1 MSVKFLREV
10 KNMKRF
16 QRVNAFILALALFMS
31 MVPAGALPVIA
42 LDAKA
47 PQGVQYEVGTTY
59 LHASYSEGAITI
71 DGSMNLKQEP
81 AYRRTISLP
90 NGKIF
95 SVAWGT
101 GDLYVAADDSITLLE
116 INGVNK
122 TPAEDAAIRTEVKIP
137 LSDLNITDPT
147 QTYAFSIKVGSME
160 TAWTAELIFDANV
173 YAKLPTHKNVAYGAK
188 ALDTDGWQYELD
200 SLRTQGVNET
210 SNIKY
215 DMYYPKQLSNGTP
228 LDFTVSY
235 DAPTVV
241 EMDVT
246 VKHLPNLAAAP
257 RTYANWTGRNVVGAL
272 AMTIRDNSAAATA
285 GDALVTCLYRVGT
298 DLYLMYPDNANATV
312 HSVKIGTYSEDYA
325 TTETYHLRMEY
336 SYRLVSGKTVA
347 DVAYFVN
354 GNLMAKQADVYKT
367 STNWSATGPIIQM
380 AAFGEDSTD
389 ETKRV
394 EVIVDDFSA
403 THEDADLESYKA
415 EYKDAATKAKAVM
428 DLIDAIGEP
437 VTVDS
442 KAAIEAASQ
451 AYDALSSAIQSMVTN
466 ADKLEAAKT
475 QLQKLESS
483 CLHAGFASTDMV
495 LDGKNSETIYTR
507 AVWLTET
514 LKASL
519 AWDIAD
525 LYLVFTDTQT
535 PNISN
540 LVINNKAV
548 TVTNNN
554 SKTTTG
560 VREFRIPLSELG
572 ITNLAVT
579 NNFTLSFQVGSLT
592 WTGKVVLDTT
602 ELETLKLNPP
612 TSGSLSEDKKAASVT
627 GTKAGNSYASMNSEL
642 LASTTAATVLEFD
655 LEINSLYS
663 FISENAYSSPRV
675 ADTGVNIQVLDDLVT
690 KLENGN
696 VNQTFKFGFF
706 LRDGVIQLG
715 HAADGAHEFVAID
728 NDGSGKFHVRVEYT
742 YANDAEMTVSA
753 KYYINGVLVATGK
766 NVRATTSSL
775 GTKAGQRVFL
785 RVQTADTV
793 TERTDVVWSNVTVS
807 KTNPNL
813 AKDLIDGVA
822 EVEQMIAQIGP
833 VTADRAD
840 YIGQTLA
847 RFNQLSAVAQKLV
860 QNADVLMEAVNQL
873 NQLENSFL
881 HAVFTPTSVVL
892 DGKADESVFRRNL
905 TLGTV
910 KFGAAWDAKNLY
922 LYFADTTTPKVSQLK
937 INGKAVNAAGV
948 TGAGVREIQVALKDL
963 GITSL
968 TVPYTISFTIGGQAW
983 TGKLVLDNVDFGT
996 LPHGNLYNGATS
1008 LNNKESFKLDS
1019 WAINKE
1025 GESNYMSFGQVITEK
1040 LTAVTGAATVVEFD
1054 MAVEN
1059 MPDGYAAGS
1068 APSRSFLNNG
1078 ITVSVRDDRDT
1089 TNKNGFVFGLGK
1101 KGGQMYLVCWYM
1113 DAANNAKKAEI
1124 PVGNADNCHVR
1135 VEYAYGEDNTVK
1147 ATYYVNGVLVYEEKN
1162 NAYLTGGSFGTTTTN
1177 LVQFFAVVPAAST
1190 SATHKVVAT
1199 FENVSVGHTQPTLV
1213 SDLTVEVP
1221 KVEALIGAIGL
1232 PITQDSKPKIDA
1244 AQNAYNSLSDLAK
1257 TQVSNLNVLETAQ
1270 ARLQMLQNSY
1280 LHATFSDEEPVL
1292 DGKLYEAAYH
1302 LNIKMTDTLKFGA
1315 AWTKKY
1321 LYLVFED
1328 ESAPSVSNLVIN
1340 GKKVNITSS
1349 NSKTGVVGREVRI
1362 ALSSLGIVGY
1372 DKTYPISFRIGDVYW
1387 SGTLV
1392 QDSNDYTV
1400 LKHGNVYYGAVGSS
1414 DKLSLVLNTLTPDA
1428 DGGNKN
1434 RSLGM
1439 FTNSKFASV
1448 PGKITIVDMDIEINN
1463 MPDNCTV
1470 AKAPSRSF
1478 ITNGVT
1484 FSYMDDLSPAAED
1497 AAAATEGMVF
1507 GFGKVN
1513 GKLKLYYWYV
1523 NAGGDMQL
1531 GSVDVPVADSYHLR
1545 VEYGNGNGKVT
1556 SAKYFINGILLAET
1570 ASSRVTASSFGT
1582 KSQNLLQIFAQA
1594 SMETEA
1600 GRVDLRVS
1608 NVSASHPQL
1617 LIIDD
1622 KSAAANMDQV
1632 IGAIGTVT
1640 LDSTEKIVAARELYN
1655 SLTAAQKK
1663 LVTKYAV
1670 LQAAEAKLRALKD
1683 QINAQFTQYAFAEYT
1698 TEEMTIDGKLSE
1710 KIWRTKQTVFG
1721 VGNLGMAWDFNY
1733 LYLTVTGSKVNT
1745 LKNLKINGKT
1755 VTDLGKTNGNVREIK
1770 VLLSSVGIKAIDFTR
1785 GYDLSFSLDGKTW
1798 ESQLI
1803 FDTGKYA
1810 IIKPTSTYWGGSKNQ
1825 NDGILNSL
1833 DSTSRNRVGLYYN
1846 SNKLESTNGMSTIVE
1861 FDLKINSM
1869 PNNGYDSGVNR
1880 NFLVGGV
1887 SIAIRD
1893 EDVTVGENGM
1903 GTEGFLL
1910 GLVRQKGNMYL
1921 VYWEDSTDEFIYVPV
1936 DDWGTNN
1943 YHLRIEYEYRS
1954 NDDVSAKY
1962 YVNGLLVA
1970 ESHDAKEL
1978 AEDGIFGTSGSCR
1991 LQVTGYGTAEEAL
2004 DAVISDLSISQNRY
2018 MDNPDPR
2025 DEITKDAIFGV
2036 LDLNHIQ
2043 KDLDLPKEFVTI
2055 NGERFELSWKTS
2067 NSSAVTKEGKIT
2079 RPLEDPASAKLT
2091 VVVDGEELWSVN
2103 VKVDPMS
2110 LEEYESPENVEAAF
2124 SKAPIVIDG
2133 ILDDEGWRMSGRVL
2147 DRNKQVYAEY
2157 GFQWTQSYLYV
2168 AVEYLNGINT
2178 LSLKLNGR
2186 YFTLK
2191 DGKLYRGGE
2200 NVGGSGALVVTNGD
2214 VVEMRIPL
2222 SVLGLPS
2229 KINGYGY
2236 SIPMSLKAGPYVG
2249 NGKTLGLSNTDWV
2262 ITVNRNHETLG
2273 ETVKTNDAYHGA
2285 QRLANGYRLFD
2296 LYGGTNKA
2304 GTRSYVYLYRTDEYY
2319 ENFSDRTYANRVEF
2333 DFYAEALPVLPT
2345 DGSAY
2350 RPTGGIYSV
2359 SGPTFTIAD
2368 AAGPDNYCYGC
2379 SFGIINTIH
2388 GLMFVLNVGGAVQ
2401 TQLMHKQV
2409 GEKFSLA
2416 VEWAS
2421 DDSLKVFID
2430 GELLTI
2436 FYSASAWKSG
2446 SGDASLGINMY
2457 TFFEPQSV
2465 ADNYDV
2471 QITNIGFGKVHYEE
2485 NLLNQLNFEDICGKN
2500 RTQSKITSDL
2510 VLPTSITNGQLD
2522 KEYKITWTS
2531 TNPAVNAATGKVTRP
2546 QLGAAVVTLTAT
2558 LSNGESKSFDLI
2570 VYGSKAQNE
2579 GVMHVLEDLD
2589 PANGVGSTSKD
2600 IVFTLDANNNSIIKV
2615 LDGKSVI
2622 NHVVLK
2628 DGDNKARLVPENL
2641 TLWVSDDN
2649 QTYTRVKD
2657 FKLLHVGE
2665 KWYLYDFVAECKYVK
2680 VHYTQPDSNESTF
2693 IGSYGEMIDAG
2704 YQKVFGAND
2713 NTVFTKTEYLLT
2725 NNTGK
2730 TQQDYAWTISKKD
2743 LGITGNDAAIRI
2755 YANGKLLYHYVSGSD
2770 VVVRINDLEAG
2781 ASVKLTAFSSSSKE
2795 VMDISNKEGVHEIVY
2810 GVRESTLTTTKYYY
2824 MTLPAGTTFPDGS
2837 KLEKETLFAL
2847 NGGGCMTSTDGGI
2860 TWDNTY
2866 LVKNN
2871 APAGKKPVEKMSQGG
2886 WIFDSVTGRMMFECY
2901 HAVDKVTDENH
2912 MHTDIIASDDGGK
2925 TWYLQYTMP
2934 CRVCMEGHLGDN
2946 NIPGYALSYSDGIQ
2960 LSTYDGKGPNVDFV
2974 FPLGYMWDNNGNF
2987 ACYVCYTKDAG
2998 DTWHYSKTPVDYPS
3012 TYFGTEGG
3020 CSEGWIY
3027 ERSDGVLV
3035 LQVRCQDKA
3044 CIHFK
3049 VSYSFDKGLT
3059 WTSENIYTDFYAVNG
3074 QAVAKYM
3081 EVNGETTLISAWA
3094 GNSSLGGDTY
3104 HRNPFVFASSANEG
3118 ETFRNIQ
3125 NITFRSFEERYQD
3138 IYTPNT
3144 TNIYMAKVGDNL
3156 IFNYSRNRMSDK
3168 VNTVIE
3174 DFDDWFTRTKGGYD
3188 NFEHGTVR
3196 YEGWQKVY
3204 GTVDLATDIAQGS
3217 YSMKLGL
3224 DAKTVRSVPYLQD
3237 GKVSVDIYVPAGGSF
3252 TFELQSGHTRYYN
3265 SVSVPIALRAEG
3277 GKIYFGDSTTPAA
3290 DGIKEG
3296 WNTLVFDLK
3305 LTKDQATLTVNGG
3318 EAVQVPLKMDF
3329 DDYINFIT
3337 IGSGKG
3343 TPIYVDEVL
3352 VVSDLQADVAVTDA
3366 DKQAAA
3372 KVVELIKAIKNASN
3386 RAAAIQKARN
3396 AFDKLTQAQQDLID
3410 ARVLANNGKSGLD
3423 GMINYYEELRLY
3435 EDGELVVEQMI
3446 DEIGEVTFVSGLQI
3460 KLAEDAY
3467 KKLTSAQKAKV
3478 SNYGTLRVA
3487 RLKYERIMTHK
3498 EISDNEAATLVQEMI
3513 DALILSNPL
3522 RYETKIQAARK
3533 AYKNLSPDQ
3542 LYQVDTRYLY
3552 QAELKL
3558 LEAKEVEMRRI
3569 LASMQLLIDSLD
3581 NVTLEQLALVE
3592 GLRTNVS
3599 KLTAEEKAVL
3609 NDQKLVQAEKTLNV
3623 LKAGIDKKTR
3633 DEYRINGIIAYI
3645 DSIGQVTLEKK
3656 ALIDAIRASYD
3667 KLTPKQQERVENIDT
3682 LVIAEATVLAQIQLT
3697 DAIPNTG
3704 DTAPGGVADKAPVF
3718 VIPVMLLSMLAM
3730 AVLVIFSKK
3739 RKNA

>member
-1 MSVKFLREV
+1 MFVYFLHEV
-10 KNMKRF
+10 KDMKRF

-31 MVPAGALPVIA
+31 MIPAGVLPVIA
-42 LDAKA
+42 LDA
-47 PQGVQYEVGTTY
+47 QDEQMVVGSNY
-59 LHASYSEGAITI
+59 LHASYSEEAITV
-71 DGSMNLKQEP
+71 DGSMDLKQEP

-90 NGKIF
+90 NGKVF

-101 GDLYVAADDSITLLE
+101 EDLYVAADDNITLLE
-116 INGVNK
+116 INGV
-122 TPAEDAAIRTEVKIP
+122 TVPLAADTKEVKIS
-137 LSDLNITDPT
+137 LSELNITDPT
-147 QTYAFSIKVGSME
+147 KTYTFSIKVGSME

-173 YAKLPTHKNVAYGAK
+173 YAKVPTHKNVAYGAK
-188 ALDTDGWQYELD
+188 ALDTDGWRYELD

-215 DMYYPKQLSNGTP
+215 DMYYPKKLSNSTP
-228 LDFTVSY
+228 LDFAVSY

-241 EMDVT
+241 EMDVE
-246 VKHLPNLAAAP
+246 VKYLPSLANAP
-257 RTYANWTGRNVVGAL
+257 KTYANWTARNVAGAL
-272 AMTIRDNSAAATA
+272 NIVIRDNSAATTA
-285 GDALVTCLYRVGT
+285 GDALVTMLYRIGT
-298 DLYLMYPDNANATV
+298 DLYLMYPDNANQAV

-325 TTETYHLRMEY
+325 ATETYHLRMEY
-336 SYRLVSGKTVA
+336 SYRSVSGKTVA

-354 GNLMAKQADVYKT
+354 GNLVAKQADVYKT
-367 STNWSATGPIIQM
+367 STNWSSAGPVIQM
-380 AAFGEDSTD
+380 VAFGEDSTD

-403 THEDADLESYKA
+403 THEDADLEAYKA
-415 EYKDAATKAKAVM
+415 EYKEAATKAKAVM

-437 VTVDS
+437 VTLAS

-451 AYDALSSAIQSMVTN
+451 AYDALGSAIQSMVTN

-483 CLHAGFASTDMV
+483 CLHAGFASTDMT
-495 LDGKNSETIYTR
+495 LDGKATEVIYTR
-507 AVWLTET
+507 AVWLTDT

-519 AWDIAD
+519 AWDLTN
-525 LYLVFTDTQT
+525 LYLAFTDTNT

-548 TVTNNN
+548 TVSSGN

-560 VREFRIPLSELG
+560 IREIRIPLSELN
-572 ITNLAVT
+572 ITDLANT
-579 NNFTLSFQVGSLT
+579 NNFTMSFQVGSLT

-612 TSGSLSEDKKAASVT
+612 TSGSLSEDKKTASVN
-627 GTKAGNSYASMNSEL
+627 GIKAGNSYASMDSAV
-642 LASTTAATVLEFD
+642 LASTAAATVVEFD
-655 LEINSLYS
+655 LQINSLTG
-663 FISENAYSSPRV
+663 FAAENAYGSPRV
-675 ADTGVNIQVLDDLVT
+675 AETGVNFQVIDDLVT
-690 KLENGN
+690 TLENGN

-715 HAADGAHEFVAID
+715 HAADGKHEFVAVD

-742 YANDAEMTVSA
+742 YANDAAMTVSA
-753 KYYINGVLVATGK
+753 NYYINGVLVATGK

-775 GTKAGQRVFL
+775 GTKGTQRVFL
-785 RVQTADTV
+785 RVQTKDSDT
-793 TERTDVVWSNVTVS
+793 EKTDVVWSNLTVS

-822 EVEQMIAQIGP
+822 EVEQMISQIGV
-833 VTADRAD
+833 VTLDRAA
-840 YIGQTLA
+840 YIGQVQD
-847 RFNQLSAVAQKLV
+847 RFYQLSAVAQKLV
-860 QNADVLMEAVNQL
+860 TNASVLMDAVAEL
-873 NQLENSFL
+873 NRLANSHL
-881 HAVFTPTSVVL
+881 HAVFAPTSVVL
-892 DGKADESVFRRNL
+892 DGKADEAVFRRNL
-905 TLGTV
+905 MLGTT

-922 LYFADTTTPKVSQLK
+922 LYFADTAAPNVSNLV
-937 INGKAVNAAGV
+937 INGEAVNTAGV
-948 TGAGVREIQVALKDL
+948 TGAGVREIQVKLEDL

-968 TVPYTISFTIGGQAW
+968 TVPYAISFKIGNQTW
-983 TGKLVLDNVDFGT
+983 SGKLVLDNVDFGI

-1019 WAINKE
+1019 WAVNKE
-1025 GESNYMSFGQVITEK
+1025 GESNYMSFAQVLTEK
-1040 LTAVTGAATVVEFD
+1040 LTSVTGAATVVEFD

-1059 MPDGYAAGS
+1059 MPDGYVAGS
-1068 APSRSFLNNG
+1068 GPSRSFLNNG

-1101 KGGQMYLVCWYM
+1101 KDGQLYLVCWYM
-1113 DAANNAKKAEI
+1113 DAANKAKKAEI
-1124 PVGNADNCHVR
+1124 PVGSADNCHVR
-1135 VEYAYGEDNTVK
+1135 VEYAYGEDDTVK
-1147 ATYYVNGVLVYEEKN
+1147 ATYYVNGVLVHEQEN
-1162 NAYLTGGSFGTTTTN
+1162 SYLTGASFGTTTAN
-1177 LVQFFAVVPAAST
+1177 CLQFFAVVPAAST

-1199 FENVSVGHTQPTLV
+1199 FENVSVGHTQPSLV

-1221 KVEALIGAIGL
+1221 KVEALIDAIGL

-1280 LHATFSDEEPVL
+1280 IHAAFSSEEPVL
-1292 DGKLYEAAYH
+1292 DGKLYEAAYRM
-1302 LNIKMTDTLKFGA
+1302 NIKMTDTLKFGA
-1315 AWTKKY
+1315 AWSKKY

-1328 ESAPSVSNLVIN
+1328 ETAPVVSDLVIN
-1340 GKKVNITSS
+1340 GKKVNVTST
-1349 NSKTGVVGREVRI
+1349 NSKTGAVGREVRV

-1372 DKTYPISFRIGDVYW
+1372 DKTYPISFRIGDIYW

-1392 QDSNDYTV
+1392 QDSNDYEA
-1400 LKHGNVYYGAVGSS
+1400 LKHGSVYYGAAGSS

-1434 RSLGM
+1434 RSLAL
-1439 FTNSKFASV
+1439 FTNSKFASAS
-1448 PGKITIVDMDIEINN
+1448 GKITIVDMDIDINN

-1470 AKAPSRSF
+1470 AKAPGRNF
-1478 ITNGVT
+1478 IKDGVA

-1507 GFGKVN
+1507 GFGKVS
-1513 GKLKLYYWYV
+1513 GKLKLYYWY
-1523 NAGGDMQL
+1523 NDANGAAQL
-1531 GSVDVPVADSYHLR
+1531 GSVDVPVSDSYHLR

-1570 ASSRVTASSFGT
+1570 TSSRVTASSFGT
-1582 KSQNLLQIFAQA
+1582 KAQNVLQIFAQA

-1608 NVSASHPQL
+1608 NVSGSHPQL
-1617 LIIDD
+1617 LVIDD
-1622 KSAAANMDQV
+1622 KSAAANMDNV
-1632 IGAIGTVT
+1632 IDAIGTVT
-1640 LDSTEKIVAARELYN
+1640 LDSTEKIVAARELYD

-1663 LVTKYAV
+1663 LVTKYAA

-1683 QINAQFTQYAFAEYT
+1683 QINGQYTMYAFAEYT
-1698 TEEMTIDGKLSE
+1698 TEEMSIDGKLSE

-1721 VGNLGMAWDFNY
+1721 VGKLGMAWDFNY

-1745 LKNLKINGKT
+1745 LKNLKINGT
-1755 VTDLGKTNGNVREIK
+1755 AVSDLGVTNGSVREMKI
-1770 VLLSSVGIKAIDFTR
+1770 LLSSVGIKAIDFTH

-1798 ESQLI
+1798 EGQLI

-1810 IIKPTSTYWGGSKNQ
+1810 VIKPTSTYWGGSKNQ

-1846 SNKLESTNGMSTIVE
+1846 STKLESTNGMTTIVE

-1869 PNNGYDSGVNR
+1869 PNNGYDSGINR

-1887 SIAIRD
+1887 SVAIRD
-1893 EDVTVGENGM
+1893 EDVTLGENGM

-1921 VYWEDSTDEFIYVPV
+1921 VYWEDSTDEFVYVLV
-1936 DDWGTNN
+1936 DDWGTDN
-1943 YHLRIEYEYRS
+1943 YHLRIEYEYHT

-1970 ESHDAKEL
+1970 ESYDAKEL

-1991 LQVTGYGTAEEAL
+1991 MQVTGYGTAEEAL

-2036 LDLNHIQ
+2036 LDLNHVQ
-2043 KDLDLPKEFVTI
+2043 KDLTLPKEYVTI
-2055 NGERFELSWKTS
+2055 NGERFALSWKTS
-2067 NSSAVTKEGKIT
+2067 NSSVVTKEGKIT
-2079 RPLEDPASAKLT
+2079 RPLEDPASATLT
-2091 VVVDGEELWSVN
+2091 VVVDGEELWAVT

-2110 LEEYESPENVEAAF
+2110 LEEYESPENVEAPF

-2200 NVGGSGALVVTNGD
+2200 NVGGSGALAVTNGD
-2214 VVEMRIPL
+2214 VVELRIPL

-2229 KINGYGY
+2229 KITSYGY
-2236 SIPMSLKAGPYVG
+2236 AIPMSLKAGPYVG

-2273 ETVKTNDAYHGA
+2273 ESIKTNDAYHGA

-2388 GLMFVLNVGGAVQ
+2388 GLMFVLNVGGAIQ
-2401 TQLMHKQV
+2401 TQLMHREV

-2430 GELLTI
+2430 GEHLTT

-2457 TFFEPQSV
+2457 TFFEPQST

-2485 NLLNQLNFEDICGKN
+2485 NLLNQLTFEDICGKN
-2500 RTQSKITSDL
+2500 RTQNKITSDL
-2510 VLPTSITNGQLD
+2510 VLPKSITNGQLD

-2531 TNPAVNAATGKVTRP
+2531 SNPAVDASTGKVTRP

-2570 VYGSKAQNE
+2570 VYGSKAQND
-2579 GVMHVLEDLD
+2579 GVLHVLEDLD
-2589 PANGVGSTSKD
+2589 PASGVGSASKD
-2600 IVFTLDANNNSIIKV
+2600 IVFTFDATNNSIIKV
-2615 LDGKSVI
+2615 LDGETTI
-2622 NHVVLK
+2622 NYVVLK

-2657 FKLLHVGE
+2657 FKLLQVGE
-2665 KWYLYDFVAECKYVK
+2665 KWYLYDFEAQCKYVK
-2680 VHYTQPDSNESTF
+2680 VHYTQPDSDESTF
-2693 IGSYGEMIDAG
+2693 IGTYGEMIDAG
-2704 YQKVFGAND
+2704 YEAVFGGGGA
-2713 NTVFTKTEYLLT
+2713 TFTQSSYVLT

-2730 TQQDYAWTISKKD
+2730 TQQDYAWTVSKKD
-2743 LGITGNDAAIRI
+2743 LGITGTDASIRV
-2755 YANGKLLYHYVSGSD
+2755 YADGKLLYHYVSGSD
-2770 VVVRINDLEAG
+2770 VVIRINDLEAG
-2781 ASVKLTAFSSSSKE
+2781 ASVTLTVLSSTSKA
-2795 VMDISNKEGVHEIVY
+2795 VMDIANKEGVHEVVY
-2810 GVRESTLTTTKYYY
+2810 GVRESTLSTSKYYY

-2901 HAVDKVTDENH
+2901 HSVDKVTDENH

-2925 TWYLQYTMP
+2925 TWYMQYTMP
-2934 CRVCMEGHLGDN
+2934 CRQCMDGYLGDN

-3059 WTSENIYTDFYAVNG
+3059 WTTENLYTDFYAVNG

-3094 GNSSLGGDTY
+3094 GNSSMGGDTY

-3125 NITFRSFEERYQD
+3125 NITFRSFEERYED

-3204 GTVDLATDIAQGS
+3204 GAVDLATEIARGN
-3217 YSMKLGL
+3217 YAMKLGL
-3224 DAKTVRSVPYLQD
+3224 DAKAVRSVPYLQD
-3237 GKVSVDIYVPAGGSF
+3237 GKVSLDIYVPAGGSF
-3252 TFELQSGHTRYYN
+3252 TLELQSGHTRYYN
-3265 SVSVPIALRAEG
+3265 SLSVPIALRAEG
-3277 GKIYFGDSTTPAA
+3277 GKIYFGDSNVASA
-3290 DGIKEG
+3290 EGIQEG
-3296 WNTLVFDLK
+3296 WNTLVFDLNM
-3305 LTKDQATLTVNGG
+3305 TKDKATLSVNGG
-3318 EAVQVPLKMDF
+3318 AAVNIPLKMDF

-3343 TPIYVDEVL
+3343 APIYVDEVL
-3352 VVSDLQADVAVTDA
+3352 IISDLQPDVAVDAA
-3366 DKQAAA
+3366 DKKAAA
-3372 KVVELIKAIKNASN
+3372 EVVELIKAIKTASN
-3386 RAAAIQKARN
+3386 RDAAIKKARA

-3410 ARVLANNGKSGLD
+3410 ARVLAGNGKSGLA

-3435 EDGELVVEQMI
+3435 EDGELVVENMI
-3446 DEIGEVTFVSGLQI
+3446 DEIGEVTFVSGEQI
-3460 KLAEDAY
+3460 KAAEDAY

-3487 RLKYERIMTHK
+3487 RLKYNRIIAHK
-3498 EISDNEAATLVQEMI
+3498 TYSDQEAAEAVQDLI

-3522 RYETKIQAARK
+3522 RYETKITAARK
-3533 AYKNLSPDQ
+3533 AYKALSSDQ
-3542 LYQVDTRYLY
+3542 MYQVDTRHLY

-3569 LASMQLLIDSLD
+3569 LASMQHLINSLD
-3581 NVTLEQLALVE
+3581 NVTLEQIALIE
-3592 GLRTNVS
+3592 GLRANIN

-3609 NDQKLVQAEKTLNV
+3609 SDQKLVQAEKTLNS
-3623 LKAGIDKKTR
+3623 LKAGVDNKTR

-3645 DSIGQVTLEKK
+3645 DSIGQVTMEKK

-3667 KLTPKQQERVENIDT
+3667 KLTPKQQERVENYDT

-3697 DAIPNTG
+3697 DAVPNTG
-3704 DTAPGGVADKAPVF
+3704 DTTPGAARSITPMF
-3718 VIPVMLLSMLAM
+3718 VMLAMLISVLAM
-3730 AVLVIFSKK
+3730 AVLVIFPKK
-3739 RKNA
+3739 RKHG